1 MRRWTRHGWLIAWA
15 GAAAVPAPGAAQAPA
30 YRAGWGAWAVV
41 AGAGSLAALPELLH
55 LPRGAP
61 PCAPCDPAGLAG
73 IDRWVVGHDSRAA
86 GTGSSFVLLGV
97 AGGSLL
103 ASMRGLPADR
113 ASGNAA
119 VMLNAF
125 AFTSLATEWTKAL
138 VQRSRPILYTPQ
150 PPSAAGDRDN
160 RRSFPSGHTAAAFAA
175 ATSYA
180 IMAHRQH
187 LPHATRNDILLFA
200 GAATVGSLRVAAG
213 RHFVTDVLGGAVLG
227 AGVGW
232 LTARVY
238 PTAP

>member
-1 MRRWTRHGWLIAWA
+1 
-15 GAAAVPAPGAAQAPA
+15 
-30 YRAGWGAWAVV
+30 
-41 AGAGSLAALPELLH
+41 LP
-55 LPRGAP
+55 
-61 PCAPCDPAGLAG
+61 G
-73 IDRWVVGHDSRAA
+73 IDRWVVGRDSRAA
-86 GTGSSFVLLGV
+86 GTGSNLVLLGV
-97 AGGSLL
+97 AGGGLL
-103 ASMRGLPADR
+103 ASMSGIPADR
-113 ASGNAA
+113 ARGNAA

-138 VQRSRPILYTPQ
+138 VHRSRPILYTPQ
-150 PPSAAGDRDN
+150 APSAAGDRDN

-175 ATSYA
+175 AASYA

-213 RHFVTDVLGGAVLG
+213 RHFVTDVLGGAVVG